1 MPSVLRQLHTIN
13 SAAEVSAVDLEQERT
28 IVLIPPI
35 SDITLEILI
44 PFPWQ

>member
-1 MPSVLRQLHTIN
+1 MPSVLRHIHTVN
-13 SAAEVSAVDLEQERT
+13 NAAKISAVELEQEVE
-28 IVLIPPI
+28 IVLTPPI